1 MKKRPENNVRKNRPL
16 FTYWKIEKPFTG
28 SDLFLWFSDEQ
39 FGVTEKTFNS
49 LATPMA

>member
-1 MKKRPENNVRKNRPL
+1 MSEKNRLL
-16 FTYWKIEKPFTG
+16 FTYWKIEKQCTG